1 MSILSAIYTIAIT
14 PIELLLEVIFTV
26 ANRVIGNTGLSII
39 LLSLAVNFLV
49 LPLYIRADELQ
60 NEEREIQKK
69 MAFHI
74 KNIKK
79 TFKGNEQFLMLQEY
93 YRINN
98 YKPVY
103 ALTSTTSLLLQIP
116 FFIAAY
122 NLLSHMQ
129 SLQGMSF
136 WFIKD
141 LGKADATFMI
151 GSFTV
156 NILPILM
163 TLINIVSGIIYTKGH
178 PVKEKI
184 QLYGL
189 ALIFLVLLYNSP
201 AGLVFYWL
209 LNNVFSL
216 LKNIFYKLKDP
227 KKTLSI
233 LFAIAGIAV
242 NIYSFS
248 RTEFGMRQKSL
259 LCFFGCLMVLPF
271 LAGLSK
277 KERKARPKDYIV
289 FICGGLFLTFVM
301 GLLIPSAVISNS
313 PSEFYDSFHLSNP
326 AYYILNTWLIALGTF
341 VVWGSIFYFFM
352 SDKVKAF
359 FSDGIWILCGTGIVN
374 YMLFGK
380 NLGILSSNLRYDDA
394 PVFTKKEYI
403 VNTLVVL
410 GLALALHFFYVKLH
424 KIVRGILIAG
434 CVAVIPL
441 FFTNFD
447 EIWTTYQYDTD
458 YFTRYVSG
466 KTPSFQLSTEGQN
479 VIVLMLDRAVGPQV
493 PYIMQEKPELAEK
506 FDGFTYYQNTV
517 SFGGHTNIAA
527 PALFGG
533 YEYTPKEM
541 NKRDTELLEDKHNE
555 SLRVMPVLFGENGYD
570 VTICDPPYAG
580 YAWNPDLSI
589 YDDHPE
595 FNCYNTDGYFD
606 YFNGSEESKE
616 LMSQVDEVRNRN
628 FFFYSLTKIAPLVA
642 HHTIYDS
649 GAYNDSDY
657 SGKGEMTI
665 ASIQNHDGISKS
677 TGYDP
682 DFLNSFAV
690 LTHLKDM
697 TQIVDG
703 DKDTFLM
710 MANDTTHQQC
720 LLQKP
725 DYLPALV
732 VDNTEYD
739 VDLNNQPQFRYE
751 GRKMRIRT
759 YTQVSHYHINMA
771 TFLQLGEY
779 FDYLRE
785 MGVYDNTRII
795 LVSDHGYNCG
805 SFGLSCHAFKM
816 DGDSS
821 ASFDE
826 DVELYMPLLMVK
838 DFNAT
843 GFTVNKDF
851 MTNADTPTLATAGI
865 IEDPTNPFTGKPINS
880 DAKEGPQSVLAT
892 EHWSIYVNNEEKFME
907 DSWFTVSEDA
917 YKLKNWKYV
926 GEG

>member
-1 MSILSAIYTIAIT
+1 MSFLSAIYTIAIT
-14 PIELLLEVIFTV
+14 PIELLLEVIFTL
-26 ANRVIGNTGLSII
+26 ANKVIGNTGLSII
-39 LLSLAVNFLV
+39 FLSLAVNFLV

-98 YKPVY
+98 YKPIY
-103 ALTSTTSLLLQIP
+103 ALKSTTSLLLQIP

-141 LGKADATFMI
+141 LGKEDAAFMI
-151 GSFTV
+151 GSFAV

-163 TLINIVSGIIYTKGH
+163 TVINIVSGIIYTKGH

-184 QLYGL
+184 QIYGL
-189 ALIFLVLLYNSP
+189 ALIFLVLLYHSP

-227 KKTLSI
+227 KKTLSVI
-233 LFAIAGIAV
+233 FAVAGIAAA
-242 NIYSFS
+242 IHTLT
-248 RTEFGMRQKSL
+248 RADFGPRQKSL
-259 LCFFGCLMVLPF
+259 LCFCCFLMILPF
-271 LAGLSK
+271 LSGLSK

-289 FICGGLFLTFVM
+289 FVCGAVFLTLVTGF
-301 GLLIPSAVISNS
+301 LIPSAVIGDSVA
-313 PSEFYDSFHLSNP
+313 EFYDSFHLSNP
-326 AYYILNTWLIALGTF
+326 ALYLLHSGLIAFGTF

-352 SDKVKAF
+352 SDRVKAF
-359 FSDGIWILCGTGIVN
+359 FSDGIWIICGTGIAN
-374 YMLFGK
+374 YMLFGR
-380 NLGILSSNLRYDDA
+380 NLGILSSSLRYEDE
-394 PVFTKKEYI
+394 PVFTKNEYI
-403 VNTLVVL
+403 INTLVVL
-410 GLALALHFFYVKLH
+410 GIALAMHFFYIKLH
-424 KIVRGILIAG
+424 KIARGILIAG
-434 CVAVIPL
+434 AIAVIPL

-447 EIWTTYQYDTD
+447 VIWTTYQEDSF

-466 KTPSFQLSTEGQN
+466 KTPSVQLSTEGQN
-479 VIVLMLDRAVGPQV
+479 VIVLMLDRAIGPQV
-493 PYIMQEKPELAEK
+493 PYIFKEKPELAEK

-517 SFGGHTNIAA
+517 SFGSHTNIAA

-533 YEYTPKEM
+533 YEYTPKEL

-555 SLRVMPVLFGENGYD
+555 ALKVMPVLFGENGYD

-580 YAWNPDLSI
+580 YSWNPDLSI

-595 FNCYNTDGYFD
+595 FHCYNTTGYFD

-616 LMSQVDEVRNRN
+616 LMAQVDEVRNRN
-628 FFFYSLTKIAPLVA
+628 FFFYSLTKIAPLVM
-642 HHTIYDS
+642 HHTLYDN
-649 GAYNDSDY
+649 GAYNDSKF

-665 ASIQNHDGISKS
+665 ASIQYNDGISKS

-690 LTHLKDM
+690 LTHLKDL
-697 TQIVDG
+697 TTITDDPQN
-703 DKDTFLM
+703 TFLM

-725 DYLPALV
+725 DYMPALV
-732 VDNTEYD
+732 VDNTAYD
-739 VDLNNQPQFRYE
+739 VDLQNQPQFQVD
-751 GRKMRIRT
+751 GRKMKMRT

-771 TFLQLGEY
+771 AFLQLGEW

-795 LVSDHGYNCG
+795 LVSDHGYECG
-805 SFGLSCHAFKM
+805 SFGLSCHAFRM
-816 DGDSS
+816 SGDRTS
-821 ASFDE
+821 SFDE
-826 DVELYMPLLMVK
+826 DVEFYMPLLMVK

-851 MTNADTPTLATAGI
+851 MTNADTPALATEGI
-865 IEDPTNPFTGKPINS
+865 IEDPTNPFTGNPLIT
-880 DAKEGPQSVLAT
+880 DAKDEPQYILST
-892 EHWSIYVNNEEKFME
+892 THWSIYVNNGEQFME
-907 DSWFTVSEDA
+907 DSWFTVSDDP
-917 YKLKNWKYV
+917 YDIKNWKYV

>member
-1 MSILSAIYTIAIT
+1 MSFLSAIYNITIT
-14 PIELLLEVIFTV
+14 PIEYLLEIIFMV
-26 ANRVIGNTGLSII
+26 ANRVIGNTGLAII
-39 LLSLAVNFLV
+39 FLSLTVNFLI

-103 ALTSTTSLLLQIP
+103 ALKSTTSLLLQIP

-122 NLLSHMQ
+122 NLLSNMS

-141 LGKADATFMI
+141 LGKADSTFMI
-151 GSFTV
+151 GSFAV

-178 PVKEKI
+178 PIKEKI
-184 QLYGL
+184 QIYGL

-227 KKTLSI
+227 KKALSV
-233 LFAIAGIAV
+233 LFSISGIVIAIHTYTRSDIGL
-242 NIYSFS
+242 
-248 RTEFGMRQKSL
+248 RQKSL
-259 LCFFGCLMVLPF
+259 LCICCLLLQIP
-271 LAGLSK
+271 LLSGLSK

-289 FICGGLFLTFVM
+289 FFCGALFLTLVTGF
-301 GLLIPSAVISNS
+301 LIPSAVISDS
-313 PSEFYDSFHLSNP
+313 TQEFYDSFHLSDP
-326 AYYILNTWLIALGTF
+326 MLYVIRTLF
-341 VVWGSIFYFFM
+341 VAFGIFVLWGSIFYFFM
-352 SDKVKAF
+352 SDRIKSF
-359 FSDGIWILCGTGIVN
+359 FSDGIWIMSGVAIIN

-380 NLGILSSNLRYDDA
+380 NLGILSSNLRYDEQ
-394 PVFTKKEYI
+394 PVFSKNEYLI
-403 VNTLVVL
+403 NAFAVL
-410 GLALALHFFYVKLH
+410 GAVLVLHVLYTKFH
-424 KIVRGILIAG
+424 KIARGVLIAG
-434 CVAVIPL
+434 IITISVLCL
-441 FFTNFD
+441 KNFIAI
-447 EIWTTYQYDTD
+447 EETYLYDTSF
-458 YFTRYVSG
+458 FTRYVSG
-466 KTPSFQLSTEGQN
+466 KEPSFQLSKDGQN
-479 VIVLMLDRAVGPQV
+479 VIVIMLDRAVGPEV

-506 FDGFTYYQNTV
+506 FDGFTYYQNTI
-517 SFGGHTNIAA
+517 SFGGHTNIGA
-527 PALFGG
+527 PPLFGG
-533 YEYTPKEM
+533 YEYTPAEM

-555 SLRVMPVLFGENGYD
+555 ALKVMPVLFAENGYD

-580 YAWNPDLSI
+580 YSWNPDLSI
-589 YDDHPE
+589 YDDYPE

-606 YFNGSEESKE
+606 YFNGSEESVE
-616 LMSQVDEVRNRN
+616 LMSRVDEVRNRD
-628 FFFYSLTKIAPLVA
+628 FFFYSLTKISPLVL
-642 HHTIYDS
+642 HHTLYNN
-649 GAYNDSDY
+649 GVYNDSNA
-657 SGKGEMTI
+657 GGNGNI
-665 ASIQNHDGISKS
+665 VASIQEHDGISKS

-682 DFLNSFAV
+682 DFLKSFAV

-697 TQIVDG
+697 TKVSEGPQ
-703 DKDTFLM
+703 DTFLM
-710 MANDTTHQQC
+710 MANDTTHAHC

-725 DYLPALV
+725 DYEPALV
-732 VDNTEYD
+732 VDNSEYD
-739 VDLNNQPQFRYE
+739 VDLKKQPQYMYE
-751 GRKMRIRT
+751 GRRLKLRS
-759 YTQVSHYHINMA
+759 YTQVSHYHVNMA
-771 TFLQLGEY
+771 TLLQLGEW

-795 LVSDHGYNCG
+795 LVSDHGYNLDG
-805 SFGLSCHAFKM
+805 FNLLCHAFRM
-816 DGDSS
+816 DGDRA

-843 GFTVNKDF
+843 GFTISKDF
-851 MTNADTPTLATAGI
+851 MTNADTPTLATEGL

-880 DAKEGPQSVLAT
+880 DAKDGPQKVLST
-892 EHWSIYVNNEEKFME
+892 DHWSIYVNNEEKFME
-907 DSWFTVSEDA
+907 DSWFTVEDDP
-917 YKLKNWKYV
+917 YKIKNWKYV